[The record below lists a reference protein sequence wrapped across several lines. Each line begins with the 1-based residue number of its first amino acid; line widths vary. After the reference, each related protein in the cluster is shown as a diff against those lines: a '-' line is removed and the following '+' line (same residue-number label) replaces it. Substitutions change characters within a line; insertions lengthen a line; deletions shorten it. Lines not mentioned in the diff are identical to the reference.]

1 MVSKL
6 IMNKIILII
15 IIFSGVISFYLGS
28 FILPNYTEGIGNYL
42 APSSAKLQID
52 EQVLP
57 SEESTTQDLE
67 ERNFESNL
75 TNEIDTIKKLE
86 TSQKT
91 GQIDKK
97 INETQNF
104 VHDSETN
111 FRSNL
116 KNEIVAI
123 EKLEASQNFGPTDG
137 NFKELQNYVHELEN
151 RRGNMLQTFDSKF
164 KSLFIEQNR
173 ERQKQR
179 DQLVRA
185 DARGYQRGKQE
196 ILSRFKK

>member
-1 MVSKL
+1 VKYTTSMVSKL

-42 APSSAKLQID
+42 APSSAKLQIN

-57 SEESTTQDLE
+57 TEESTTQDLE

-91 GQIDKK
+91 GQIDG
-97 INETQNF
+97 
-104 VHDSETN
+104 
-111 FRSNL
+111 NL
-116 KNEIVAI
+116 N
-123 EKLEASQNFGPTDG
+123 
-137 NFKELQNYVHELEN
+137 ELQNSVRELET
-151 RRGNMLQTFDSKF
+151 RRRQMLQNFDSQF
-164 KSLFIEQNR
+164 ESLSLEHNR
-173 ERQKQR
+173 ELQRQR

>member
-1 MVSKL
+1 MKYTTSMVSKL

-52 EQVLP
+52 EQALP
-57 SEESTTQDLE
+57 TEESTTQDLE

-91 GQIDKK
+91 GQIDG
-97 INETQNF
+97 
-104 VHDSETN
+104 
-111 FRSNL
+111 NL
-116 KNEIVAI
+116 N
-123 EKLEASQNFGPTDG
+123 
-137 NFKELQNYVHELEN
+137 ELQNSVRELET
-151 RRGNMLQTFDSKF
+151 RRRQMLQNFDSQF
-164 KSLFIEQNR
+164 ESLSLEHNR
-173 ERQKQR
+173 ELQRQR

>member
-1 MVSKL
+1 MKYTTSMVSKL

-42 APSSAKLQID
+42 APSSAKLQIN

-57 SEESTTQDLE
+57 TEESTTQDLE

-91 GQIDKK
+91 GQIDG
-97 INETQNF
+97 
-104 VHDSETN
+104 
-111 FRSNL
+111 NL
-116 KNEIVAI
+116 N
-123 EKLEASQNFGPTDG
+123 
-137 NFKELQNYVHELEN
+137 ELQNSVRELET
-151 RRGNMLQTFDSKF
+151 RRRQMLQNFDSQF
-164 KSLFIEQNR
+164 ESLSLEHNR
-173 ERQKQR
+173 ELQRQR

-196 ILSRFKK
+196 ILSKLKK

>member
-1 MVSKL
+1 
-6 IMNKIILII
+6 MNKIILII

-67 ERNFESNL
+67 KRNFESNL

-86 TSQKT
+86 ASQKT
-91 GQIDKK
+91 EQID
-97 INETQNF
+97 
-104 VHDSETN
+104 
-111 FRSNL
+111 
-116 KNEIVAI
+116 
-123 EKLEASQNFGPTDG
+123 G
-137 NFKELQNYVHELEN
+137 NPNELQNSVRELET
-151 RRGNMLQTFDSKF
+151 RRRQMLQNFDSQF
-164 KSLFIEQNR
+164 ESLSLEHNR
-173 ERQKQR
+173 ELQRQR

-196 ILSRFKK
+196 ILSKLKK

>member
-1 MVSKL
+1 MKYTTSMVSKL

-42 APSSAKLQID
+42 APSSAKLQIN

-57 SEESTTQDLE
+57 TEESTTQDLE
-67 ERNFESNL
+67 ERNSESNL

-91 GQIDKK
+91 GQIDG
-97 INETQNF
+97 
-104 VHDSETN
+104 
-111 FRSNL
+111 NL
-116 KNEIVAI
+116 N
-123 EKLEASQNFGPTDG
+123 
-137 NFKELQNYVHELEN
+137 ELQNSVRELET
-151 RRGNMLQTFDSKF
+151 RRRQMLQNFDSQF
-164 KSLFIEQNR
+164 ESLSLEHNR
-173 ERQKQR
+173 ELQRQR

>member
-1 MVSKL
+1 MKYGTNKASQL

-15 IIFSGVISFYLGS
+15 IVFSGVISFYLGS

-52 EQVLP
+52 EQLLP

-67 ERNFESNL
+67 ERNSESNL

-86 TSQKT
+86 ASQKT
-91 GQIDKK
+91 GQID
-97 INETQNF
+97 
-104 VHDSETN
+104 
-111 FRSNL
+111 
-116 KNEIVAI
+116 
-123 EKLEASQNFGPTDG
+123 G
-137 NFKELQNYVHELEN
+137 NPNELQNSVRELET
-151 RRGNMLQTFDSKF
+151 RRRQMLQNFDSQF
-164 KSLFIEQNR
+164 ESLSLEHNR
-173 ERQKQR
+173 ELQRQR

-196 ILSRFKK
+196 ILSKLKK

>member
-1 MVSKL
+1 MKYGTNKASQL

-15 IIFSGVISFYLGS
+15 IVFSGVISFYLGS

-67 ERNFESNL
+67 KRNFESNL

-86 TSQKT
+86 ASQKT
-91 GQIDKK
+91 EQID
-97 INETQNF
+97 
-104 VHDSETN
+104 
-111 FRSNL
+111 
-116 KNEIVAI
+116 
-123 EKLEASQNFGPTDG
+123 G
-137 NFKELQNYVHELEN
+137 NPNELQNSVRELET
-151 RRGNMLQTFDSKF
+151 RRRQMLQNFDSQF
-164 KSLFIEQNR
+164 ESLSLEHNR
-173 ERQKQR
+173 ELQRQR

-196 ILSRFKK
+196 ILSKLKK

>member
-1 MVSKL
+1 MKYTISMVSKL

-28 FILPNYTEGIGNYL
+28 FILANYTEGIGNYL
-42 APSSAKLQID
+42 APSSAKLQIN

-57 SEESTTQDLE
+57 TEESTTQDLE

-91 GQIDKK
+91 GQIDG
-97 INETQNF
+97 
-104 VHDSETN
+104 
-111 FRSNL
+111 NL
-116 KNEIVAI
+116 N
-123 EKLEASQNFGPTDG
+123 
-137 NFKELQNYVHELEN
+137 ELQNSVRELET
-151 RRGNMLQTFDSKF
+151 RRRQMLQNFDSQF
-164 KSLFIEQNR
+164 ESLSLEHNR
-173 ERQKQR
+173 ELQRQR

-196 ILSRFKK
+196 ILSKFKK

>member
-1 MVSKL
+1 MKYTTSMVSKL

-42 APSSAKLQID
+42 APSSAKLQIN

-57 SEESTTQDLE
+57 TEESTTQDLE

-91 GQIDKK
+91 GQIDG
-97 INETQNF
+97 
-104 VHDSETN
+104 
-111 FRSNL
+111 NL
-116 KNEIVAI
+116 N
-123 EKLEASQNFGPTDG
+123 
-137 NFKELQNYVHELEN
+137 ELQNSVRELET
-151 RRGNMLQTFDSKF
+151 RRRQMLQSFDSQF
-164 KSLFIEQNR
+164 ESLSLEHNR
-173 ERQKQR
+173 ELQRQR

>member
-1 MVSKL
+1 MKNAKSKVSQL
-6 IMNKIILII
+6 IMNKVILII

-52 EQVLP
+52 EQVMP

-86 TSQKT
+86 ASQKT
-91 GQIDKK
+91 GQID
-97 INETQNF
+97 
-104 VHDSETN
+104 
-111 FRSNL
+111 
-116 KNEIVAI
+116 
-123 EKLEASQNFGPTDG
+123 G
-137 NFKELQNYVHELEN
+137 NPNELQNSVRELET
-151 RRGNMLQTFDSKF
+151 RRRQMLQNFDSQF
-164 KSLFIEQNR
+164 ESLSLEHNR
-173 ERQKQR
+173 ELQRQR

-196 ILSRFKK
+196 ILSKLKK

>member
-1 MVSKL
+1 MKYTTSMVSKL

-57 SEESTTQDLE
+57 TEESTTQDLE

-91 GQIDKK
+91 GQIDG
-97 INETQNF
+97 
-104 VHDSETN
+104 
-111 FRSNL
+111 NL
-116 KNEIVAI
+116 N
-123 EKLEASQNFGPTDG
+123 
-137 NFKELQNYVHELEN
+137 ELQNSVRELET
-151 RRGNMLQTFDSKF
+151 RRRQMLQNFDSQF
-164 KSLFIEQNR
+164 ESLSLEHNR
-173 ERQKQR
+173 ELQRQR

-196 ILSRFKK
+196 ILSKLKK

>member
-1 MVSKL
+1 MKYTTSMVSKL

-57 SEESTTQDLE
+57 TEESTTQDLE

-91 GQIDKK
+91 GQIDG
-97 INETQNF
+97 
-104 VHDSETN
+104 
-111 FRSNL
+111 NL
-116 KNEIVAI
+116 N
-123 EKLEASQNFGPTDG
+123 
-137 NFKELQNYVHELEN
+137 ELQNSVRELET
-151 RRGNMLQTFDSKF
+151 RRRQMLQNFDSQF
-164 KSLFIEQNR
+164 ESLSLEHNR
-173 ERQKQR
+173 ELQRQR

-185 DARGYQRGKQE
+185 DAGGYQRGKQE

>member
-1 MVSKL
+1 MKYTTSMVSKL

-15 IIFSGVISFYLGS
+15 VIFSGVISFYLGS

-42 APSSAKLQID
+42 APSSVKLQID
-52 EQVLP
+52 EQALP
-57 SEESTTQDLE
+57 FEESTTQDLE

-91 GQIDKK
+91 GQIDG
-97 INETQNF
+97 
-104 VHDSETN
+104 
-111 FRSNL
+111 NL
-116 KNEIVAI
+116 N
-123 EKLEASQNFGPTDG
+123 
-137 NFKELQNYVHELEN
+137 ELQNSVRELET
-151 RRGNMLQTFDSKF
+151 RRRQILQNFDSQF
-164 KSLFIEQNR
+164 ESLSLEHNR
-173 ERQKQR
+173 ELQRQR